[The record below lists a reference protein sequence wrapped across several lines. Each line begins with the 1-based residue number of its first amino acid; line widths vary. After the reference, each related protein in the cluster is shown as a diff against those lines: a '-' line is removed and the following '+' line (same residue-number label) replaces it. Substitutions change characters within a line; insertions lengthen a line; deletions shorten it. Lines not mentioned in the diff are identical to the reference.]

1 MCTAAIIQW
10 VITSILVEYK
20 VTQRER
26 EREREKERE
35 SIKAMPMCV
44 AIYKGINSFKVV
56 CGRAN
61 YNNHRPAALFSP

>member
-26 EREREKERE
+26 ERKREREG
-35 SIKAMPMCV
+35 IKAMPMCV
-44 AIYKGINSFKVV
+44 AM
-56 CGRAN
+56 
-61 YNNHRPAALFSP
+61 